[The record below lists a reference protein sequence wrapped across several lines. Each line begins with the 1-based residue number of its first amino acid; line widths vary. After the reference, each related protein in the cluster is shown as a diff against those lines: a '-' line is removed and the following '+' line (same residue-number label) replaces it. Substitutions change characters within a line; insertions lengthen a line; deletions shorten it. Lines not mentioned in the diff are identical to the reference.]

1 MPHLKALLPVFFILI
16 GLVTKPGRKYLYQS
30 LVLDQFIEKNKS
42 NFGRCSI
49 ATLHCANVQNMN
61 RAKYVSNFL
70 TCVTGCPLKT
80 ICFVNSVYTI
90 FSLWKKDPPHQTF
103 PSQPEQN
110 FKVISKSCTSGI
122 SRIHTSENWLC
133 NPN

>member
-70 TCVTGCPLKT
+70 ICCANIVVEHYGKRMKILYGCP
-80 ICFVNSVYTI
+80 
-90 FSLWKKDPPHQTF
+90 
-103 PSQPEQN
+103 
-110 FKVISKSCTSGI
+110 FKG
-122 SRIHTSENWLC
+122 
-133 NPN
+133 